1 MIVVIGGGP
10 AGFFGAIAAREANPA
25 CPVVLLEK
33 QGRVLRKVLI
43 SGGGRCNVTHDC
55 PDPRQLAGH
64 YPRGGRALIGPF
76 TRWGVEQTIDWF
88 AQRGVELKTEPDGRM
103 FPVTDS
109 SQTIADCLQAA
120 AREAG
125 VEVRLRQPVAA
136 LERGDGG
143 GLLVRLEDGATLEAD
158 GVLLATGGSA
168 RVTGSTDETDGH
180 ALARSL
186 GHSIQTPV
194 PSLFTFHL
202 ADASWTELAGLVAEP
217 VTIRALGGALPPKAL
232 SAGGPL
238 LFTHW
243 GLSGPAILKLS
254 AWGARLLHDVDYRF
268 EAAVDWLPGLKLD
281 EIDAGLAHCGE
292 ANARKA
298 VSGARPWANSL
309 PRRLWERL
317 VQTAQIAPE
326 TRWAELGRKPRRR
339 LAELLKDTR
348 LAVDGKSTYKEEFVT
363 CGGVPLPEVDMK
375 TMQSKV
381 CPGLHLA
388 GEVLDIDGV
397 TGGFNF
403 QAAWTTGRLA
413 GLALASATPESE

>member
-10 AGFFGAIAAREANPA
+10 AGFFGAIAARESNPDR
-25 CPVVLLEK
+25 PVVLLEK
-33 QGRVLRKVLI
+33 QGRMLRKVAI
-43 SGGGRCNVTHDC
+43 SGGGRCNATHAC
-55 PDPRQLAGH
+55 PDPRQLAAH

-103 FPVTDS
+103 FPVIDS
-109 SQTIADCLQAA
+109 SQTIIDCLLDA
-120 AREAG
+120 ARRAG
-125 VEVRLRQPVAA
+125 VEVRPRTPVAA
-136 LERGDGG
+136 LERRGDGG
-143 GLLVRLEDGATLEAD
+143 LRVRLEDDSTLEAE

-168 RVTGSTDETDGH
+168 RVTGSGDETDGH

-186 GHSIQTPV
+186 GHSIAAPV
-194 PSLFTFHL
+194 PSLFTFNL
-202 ADASWTELAGLVAEP
+202 SDKGWTELAGLVAEP
-217 VTIRALGGALPPKAL
+217 VSIRALGTGLPPKAL
-232 SAGGPL
+232 SATGPL

-243 GLSGPAILKLS
+243 GLSGPAVLKLS

-268 EAAVDWLPGLKLD
+268 EAAVDWLPGLKVD
-281 EIDAGLAHCGE
+281 EIDAGLRLCGE
-292 ANARKA
+292 ANVRKN
-298 VSGARPWANSL
+298 VTGARPYANSL

-317 VQTAQIAPE
+317 VAKAQIAPDC
-326 TRWAELGRKPRRR
+326 RWAELGRKPHRR

-413 GLALASATPESE
+413 GEALARIEEGR

>member
-10 AGFFGAIAAREANPA
+10 AGFFGAIAARETNPDLQ
-25 CPVVLLEK
+25 VVLLEK
-33 QGRVLRKVLI
+33 QGHMLRKVAI
-43 SGGGRCNVTHDC
+43 SGGGRCNATHAC
-55 PDPRQLAGH
+55 PDPRQLAAH

-76 TRWGVEQTIDWF
+76 TRWGVQQTIDWF
-88 AQRGVELKTEPDGRM
+88 AERGVELKTEPDGRM

-109 SQTIADCLQAA
+109 SQTIVDCLLSS
-120 AREAG
+120 ARRAG
-125 VEVRLRQPVAA
+125 VEVRPRQPVAA
-136 LERGDGG
+136 MERHKEG
-143 GLLVRLEDGATLEAD
+143 GLRVRLRDGSTLEAE

-168 RVTGSTDETDGH
+168 RVTGSGGKTDGH

-186 GHSIQTPV
+186 GHSIEPLV

-202 ADASWTELAGLVAEP
+202 RDKAWTELAGLVAEP
-217 VTIRALGGALPPKAL
+217 VSIRALGSGLPPKAL
-232 SAGGPL
+232 GTNGPL

-243 GLSGPAILKLS
+243 GLSGPAVLKLS

-268 EAAVDWLPGLKLD
+268 EAAIDWLPDLKVD
-281 EIDAGLAHCGE
+281 EVDAGLLHCGE
-292 ANARKA
+292 ANPRKSVA
-298 VSGARPWANSL
+298 AARPYAHSL

-317 VQTAQIAPE
+317 INKAQIAPDG
-326 TRWAELGRKPRRR
+326 RWAELGRKPRRR

-348 LAVDGKSTYKEEFVT
+348 LAVEGKSTYKEEFVT

-413 GLALASATPESE
+413 GVALAEAAKRR

>member
-10 AGFFGAIAAREANPA
+10 AGFFGAIAARETNPDR
-25 CPVVLLEK
+25 PVVLLEK
-33 QGRVLRKVLI
+33 QGRLLRKVSI
-43 SGGGRCNVTHDC
+43 SGGGRCNVTHAC
-55 PDPRQLAGH
+55 PDPKQLSTN

-76 TRWGVEQTIDWF
+76 TRWGVVETIAWF
-88 AQRGVELKTEPDGRM
+88 AEHGVELKTEPDGRM

-109 SQTIADCLQAA
+109 SQTIVDCLQTA
-120 AREAG
+120 ARRAG
-125 VEVRLRQPVAA
+125 VEVRPRMPVAA
-136 LERGDGG
+136 LERRDDDG
-143 GLLVRLEDGATLEAD
+143 LTVRLEGGSVLEAD

-168 RVTGSTDETDGH
+168 RVTGPGDETDGH

-186 GHSIQTPV
+186 GHTIAAPV

-202 ADASWTELAGLVAEP
+202 VDAAWTELAGLVAEP
-217 VTIRALGGALPPKAL
+217 VSIRALGSGLPPRAL
-232 SAGGPL
+232 DATGPL

-243 GLSGPAILKLS
+243 GLSGPAVLKLS
-254 AWGARLLHDVDYRF
+254 AWGARLLHEVDYRF
-268 EAAVDWLPGLKLD
+268 EAAVDWLPGLKVD
-281 EIDAGLAHCGE
+281 EVDTGLLHCGE
-292 ANARKA
+292 ANPRRS
-298 VSGARPWANSL
+298 VTGARPYANSL

-317 VQTAQIAPE
+317 VANAQIAPDC
-326 TRWAELGRKPRRR
+326 RWAELGRKPRRR

-375 TMQSKV
+375 TMESKV

-413 GLALASATPESE
+413 GATLAGMART